1 MYFTTQLT
9 DTGLVHGANRSAVAS
24 SSTSMY
30 RFLHEYEGSTAES
43 CPRRDSGK
51 GWMSSGAD
59 RV

>member
-1 MYFTTQLT
+1 MAQSPSKEAYQK
-9 DTGLVHGANRSAVAS
+9 
-24 SSTSMY
+24 Y

-51 GWMSSGAD
+51 AKGWMSSGAD